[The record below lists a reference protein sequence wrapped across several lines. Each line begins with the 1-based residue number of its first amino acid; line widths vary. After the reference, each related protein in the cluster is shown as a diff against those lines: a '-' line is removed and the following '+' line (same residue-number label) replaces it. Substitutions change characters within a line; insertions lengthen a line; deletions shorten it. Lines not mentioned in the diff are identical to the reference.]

1 MLCMKGFFSPLYCA
15 TTACSTTS
23 VIWKNK
29 DVVSQWNYILSKEE
43 SFKSN
48 STAAGPYPNK
58 RIRSVSIETEIT

>member
-1 MLCMKGFFSPLYCA
+1 MLCIKSFFSPLYRA
-15 TTACSTTS
+15 TMACSTTS
-23 VIWKNK
+23 VIWKSK

-58 RIRSVSIETEIT
+58 CILRVSMETEIT

>member
-1 MLCMKGFFSPLYCA
+1 MLCMKGFFNRFYCA
-15 TTACSTTS
+15 TTVCSTTS

-29 DVVSQWNYILSKEE
+29 DEVSQWNYILSKEE

-58 RIRSVSIETEIT
+58 RILSVSIETEIT

>member
-1 MLCMKGFFSPLYCA
+1 MLCMKGFFSPFYCA
-15 TTACSTTS
+15 AMACSTAS

-29 DVVSQWNYILSKEE
+29 DVVSQCNYILSKEE

-58 RIRSVSIETEIT
+58 RIPRVSIETEIT